1 VLSGPSARLVVGDRR
16 TRIWRKR
23 GESLRIMHPMNIP
36 ALLVFTAEMYVYA
49 PELSMLDLVATLAC
63 VWR

>member
-1 VLSGPSARLVVGDRR
+1 
-16 TRIWRKR
+16 
-23 GESLRIMHPMNIP
+23 MNIP